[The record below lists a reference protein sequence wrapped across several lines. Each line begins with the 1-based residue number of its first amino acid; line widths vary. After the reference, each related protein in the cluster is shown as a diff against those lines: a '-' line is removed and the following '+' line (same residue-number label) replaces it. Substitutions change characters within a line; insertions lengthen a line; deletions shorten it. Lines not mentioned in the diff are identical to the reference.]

1 MASRRGLVSS
11 SVEARL
17 GIGLSLI
24 PGFRFVTERFVTL
37 EAPAPLLTRWVWLSA
52 SAAGQAQDSIDL
64 LHH

>member
-1 MASRRGLVSS
+1 MAPRWGLAGS

-17 GIGLSLI
+17 EIGPSLI
-24 PGFRFVTERFVTL
+24 PGFRFVTERLVTL
-37 EAPAPLLTRWVWLSA
+37 EAPRPLLTRWVWLSA